1 LFIFDKIL
9 RFIYTSKMSQI
20 FNNHQRLRY
29 KLMKNK
35 YLKTIVLFALLFL
48 FNYSNAAVIEP
59 VNPVHAEKQL
69 NKKEAAQK
77 IKAFKKLHKAE
88 MKGMSAKEKKAFIA
102 DGITKEQLIP
112 NGWLP
117 TGVVLIIIGAIM
129 AVFGGFIAWVG
140 GLLALV
146 GVAFV
151 VVWLVKQVNSPY

>member
-1 LFIFDKIL
+1 
-9 RFIYTSKMSQI
+9 
-20 FNNHQRLRY
+20 
-29 KLMKNK
+29 MKNK
-35 YLKTIVLFALLFL
+35 YLTSLLFISFL
-48 FNYSNAAVIEP
+48 FFFSYSYAAVSEP
-59 VNPVHAEKQL
+59 VNPIKTENGL
-69 NKKEAAQK
+69 GKKEIARK
-77 IKAFKKLHKAE
+77 VKSFKKEHKSE

-102 DGITKEQLIP
+102 DGISKEQLIP

-151 VVWLVKQVNSPY
+151 IVWLVKQVNSPY